1 VRCHHSFILLSN
13 ITLTTWCGLAGL
25 AAPSPAT
32 AFEQPLI
39 AWAPRAYV
47 CPRLDPAPT
56 IDGRLDDAGWAPA
69 PWSDPFTDIRGELAV
84 PPRHQTRIRLGWD
97 EGYFYVAARLDEPHV
112 QATLT
117 ERDAVIYH
125 DNDFEVFID
134 PDGDNHLYGELE
146 INALGTVWDLLLV
159 RPYRDGGPA
168 IDAWDIA
175 GLRSAVAV
183 DGSLNDPG
191 DRDEGWTVEL
201 AIPWKVL
208 GPLTDRACPPASGDI
223 WRMNF
228 SRVQWRTEVVEGRY
242 RKLVDAATGRPLPE
256 DNWVWSPQ
264 GLIAMHCPEMWGQV
278 LFADH
283 AVGDDPADAARAVAA
298 ADEHT
303 RMAIANGLMP
313 LYYRQQALR
322 ETGGAYAGTLAEL
335 EVPAG
340 HWPLWPGGT
349 DRVGASTAPLPGGW
363 TLDLNGGGT
372 WFRATLTTPLG
383 TATIDHTGKLE
394 RTP

>member
-1 VRCHHSFILLSN
+1 
-13 ITLTTWCGLAGL
+13 
-25 AAPSPAT
+25 
-32 AFEQPLI
+32 
-39 AWAPRAYV
+39 
-47 CPRLDPAPT
+47 
-56 IDGRLDDAGWAPA
+56 
-69 PWSDPFTDIRGELAV
+69 
-84 PPRHQTRIRLGWD
+84 
-97 EGYFYVAARLDEPHV
+97 VAARLDEPHV

-117 ERDAVIYH
+117 ERDAVIYQ

-175 GLRSAVAV
+175 GLKSAVAIE
-183 DGSLNDPG
+183 GSLNNPG

-208 GPLTDRACPPASGDI
+208 APIADRACPPAAGDI
-223 WRMNF
+223 WRVNF
-228 SRVQWRTEVVEGRY
+228 SRVQWRTEVIDGRY
-242 RKLVDAATGRPLPE
+242 RKILDAATGRPLPE

-278 LFADH
+278 LFADR
-283 AVGDDPADAARAVAA
+283 AVGDDPADAARTVAA
-298 ADEHT
+298 AGEHT

-313 LYYRQQALR
+313 LYYRQQAQR

-335 EVPAG
+335 DVPTG
-340 HWPLWPGGT
+340 HWPLWPGDTGQ
-349 DRVGASTAPLPGGW
+349 VGASTAPLPAGW
-363 TLDLNGGGT
+363 NLDLIGGGT